1 MPSELVCTRPLGQ
14 LLLTSSSTAS
24 VLSHRLSTPASD
36 ALRCEPPVTAP
47 STPKSLWFA
56 CRAWRFFCSGLFPG
70 GSLPEQRVPRRAVF
84 RCAAPR
90 GARRLPAVWFRSF
103 LFQCGVSLR
112 LPEGLLSLPASSED
126 VACRVPGVLSASRP
140 SPDCPWSEATTMLR
154 RASWLLR
161 RPWGFPSGGSSL
173 HDRLAD
179 TDGFVTSK
187 NA

>member
-14 LLLTSSSTAS
+14 LLLTSSSTVS

-36 ALRCEPPVTAP
+36 ALRCEPPSTAP
-47 STPKSLWFA
+47 STPRSLWFA
-56 CRAWRFFCSGLFPG
+56 CWAWRFFCSSLIPG
-70 GSLPEQRVPRRAVF
+70 GSGLAQRVPRRAVF

-90 GARRLPAVWFRSF
+90 GAHRRSAVWFRSS
-103 LFQCGVSLR
+103 LFQCGVSLC
-112 LPEGLLSLPASSED
+112 LPEGVRRLRASSED
-126 VACRVPGVLSASRP
+126 AACRVPGVPSACLP
-140 SPDCPWSEATTMLR
+140 SPACLWSEVPAVLQRAT
-154 RASWLLR
+154 WLPC

-187 NA
+187 NT